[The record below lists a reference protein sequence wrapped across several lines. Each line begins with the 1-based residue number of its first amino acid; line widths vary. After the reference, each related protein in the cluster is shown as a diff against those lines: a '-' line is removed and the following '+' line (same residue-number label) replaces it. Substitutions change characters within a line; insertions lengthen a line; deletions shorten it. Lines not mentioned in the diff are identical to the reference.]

1 MRTMFKVSARV
12 SPSRVPCVRRVVVS
26 SIRLSW
32 GLARVGRCIHVCR
45 RVRLYQTR
53 GFRQLEQN
61 RTRTPAWV
69 GDGHKNLGRRS
80 TRRNFT
86 TQALL
91 VPQDADVTLA
101 LTDGF
106 ISASLSLTIHG
117 G

>member
-1 MRTMFKVSARV
+1 MAVSSARV
-12 SPSRVPCVRRVVVS
+12 SPSRVPLSRVVVS
-26 SIRLSW
+26 SNRLSW

-45 RVRLYQTR
+45 RVQVYQTR

-61 RTRTPAWV
+61 PRTPAWV

-106 ISASLSLTIHG
+106 ISASLSLTIRG

>member
-1 MRTMFKVSARV
+1 MAVSASMASYTRRV
-12 SPSRVPCVRRVVVS
+12 PLSRVVLS
-26 SIRLSW
+26 RLSC
-32 GLARVGRCIHVCR
+32 GLARVGRCIHGCR
-45 RVRLYQTR
+45 RVYQTR

-61 RTRTPAWV
+61 PRTASWV

-106 ISASLSLTIHG
+106 ISASLSLTIRG

>member
-1 MRTMFKVSARV
+1 MAVSASMLSYQTR
-12 SPSRVPCVRRVVVS
+12 RVPLSRVVVS
-26 SIRLSW
+26 SNRLSCAT

-53 GFRQLEQN
+53 GFRQLEN
-61 RTRTPAWV
+61 RTRAPAWV

-80 TRRNFT
+80 TPRNFT

-106 ISASLSLTIHG
+106 ISASLSLTIRG